1 MYKEDYTNGINN
13 PDYMKNVRFEIG
25 SSELIY
31 IYNQAPKFKITKD
44 LIVKRN
50 GKVDL
55 NDGISVTDDHDSDD
69 EINKT
74 MTHGTIDTSTIGE
87 KYVEYKA
94 VDSWGR
100 STIIKRKITVYPY
113 NNLEYNYIT
122 LKNNQTGKTI
132 LSIRFDDN
140 SKTFNVYKLD
150 ASNIPSDLDSNSTLL
165 EIKLIKKN
173 RNLISRLFKSSESEN
188 EKTITITKQD
198 LISNNIESKF
208 SDVVYAHGDYLSLK
222 PYDYSKGLTISAKSK
237 NPFSGEE
244 KDDKM
249 KKSDILFDGYED
261 EDEMENSRFEIHP
274 EGLEM
279 IYNEALKIHG
289 IDSTLYLYKGD
300 ELTLEKAR
308 EGISATDD
316 LDGNISKD
324 QIDVKYFN
332 YNGETQDLSQAN
344 TNSIGEFLLAYIA
357 TDSWGKRVLVTR
369 TVSIISKSVSNDI
382 EFYDESGNNKLF
394 SFKYNPKINEF
405 NVTKGI
411 ENIPNNPP
419 TETEPERPEPEQPGE
434 SQEPENGV
442 QNPSQD
448 EELAQSYTTESNPGS
463 EGEVDG
469 DGSDST
475 TDTEQPPSDDEVT
488 EEPDL
493 DIDSDMQVTPE
504 ESKPEIIFRLKV
516 FNTKGKL
523 VGTVELSDDE

>member
-1 MYKEDYTNGINN
+1 
-13 PDYMKNVRFEIG
+13 
-25 SSELIY
+25 
-31 IYNQAPKFKITKD
+31 
-44 LIVKRN
+44 
-50 GKVDL
+50 
-55 NDGISVTDDHDSDD
+55 
-69 EINKT
+69 
-74 MTHGTIDTSTIGE
+74 
-87 KYVEYKA
+87 
-94 VDSWGR
+94 
-100 STIIKRKITVYPY
+100 
-113 NNLEYNYIT
+113 
-122 LKNNQTGKTI
+122 
-132 LSIRFDDN
+132 
-140 SKTFNVYKLD
+140 
-150 ASNIPSDLDSNSTLL
+150 
-165 EIKLIKKN
+165 
-173 RNLISRLFKSSESEN
+173 
-188 EKTITITKQD
+188 
-198 LISNNIESKF
+198 
-208 SDVVYAHGDYLSLK
+208 
-222 PYDYSKGLTISAKSK
+222 
-237 NPFSGEE
+237 
-244 KDDKM
+244 
-249 KKSDILFDGYED
+249 
-261 EDEMENSRFEIHP
+261 
-274 EGLEM
+274 M

-300 ELTLEKAR
+300 KLTLEKAR

-357 TDSWGKRVLVTR
+357 TDSWGKSVLVTR

-523 VGTVELSDDE
+523 VGTVELSDDEEFNNEELKKLNDIGIYDDYYFSVWSKTPSKN